1 MIEQT
6 DQLELKAP
14 VEKFAPELRSD
25 ETIELFP
32 LSEIRFSERQR
43 KKSMEDLDISELATS
58 IETVGLLH
66 PITIEDDGT
75 LIVGFRRTMAC
86 MSLEWE
92 RIPARRRWN
101 LDPVQRKIIELD
113 ENLQR
118 LDLDWF
124 EKSQAI
130 AQIHDLYKELHP
142 GWNMK
147 KIGEMI
153 NVADATIS
161 RSVSLAEAAKED
173 PKLREHKSL
182 VAALGAVKTKK
193 QLEERR
199 ADIASRPASSKGLF
213 AKILPGDA
221 LSLFRRIEDESIDTV
236 ISNFPFGVDLELK
249 GRPAVYEDSPEEIDE
264 LSQRVVAEIFRVL
277 KPNSWAVIFFA
288 SQKLSY
294 TKAQADFFEL
304 SVNMAKRLRQKDM
317 VGDDFIQDVVDLG
330 TRSLGLRYWLE
341 TAGFSY
347 VTPNPAIWA
356 KPNKTQGIVG
366 DPRKGMVVAYEQF
379 LFAAKGDPALHKQGR
394 NNLFLYE
401 TPLPSERVHALQM
414 NFDLCEELVALT
426 TLGGGIVLDPFAGSG
441 SIGVGALRRQA
452 NFIGFELNPD
462 YAEAGQVLLDEELGR
477 ER

>member
-1 MIEQT
+1 MPDQE
-6 DQLELKAP
+6 QLEIVAP
-14 VEKFAPELRSD
+14 VEKFAPSLRED

-32 LSEIRFSERQR
+32 LSELKFSERQR
-43 KKSMEDLDISELATS
+43 KKAVEEMDISDLASS

-75 LIVGFRRTMAC
+75 LLAGFRRTMAA
-86 MSLEWE
+86 MSLGWE
-92 RIPARRRWN
+92 RIPARRRSN
-101 LDPVQRKIIELD
+101 LDSVQKKIIELD

-130 AQIHDLYKELHP
+130 AQIHELYKELHP
-142 GWNMK
+142 EWNMK

-153 NVADATIS
+153 GVADATIS
-161 RSVSLAEAAKED
+161 RSVALAEAAKED

-193 QLEERR
+193 QIEQRKN
-199 ADIASRPASSKGLF
+199 DIASRPTSGRGLF

-221 LSLFRRIEDESIDTV
+221 LSLFKRIEDESIDTV

-249 GRPAVYEDSPEEIDE
+249 GRPAVYDDAPDEIDE
-264 LSQRVVAEIFRVL
+264 LAQRVVAEIFRVL
-277 KPNSWAVIFFA
+277 KNDSWAVIFFA

-304 SVNMAKRLRQKDM
+304 SISMAKRLRQKDLI
-317 VGDDFIQDVVDLG
+317 DDAFLQETIDLG
-330 TRSLGLRYWLE
+330 TRSLGLKYWLE

-347 VTPNPAIWA
+347 VTSNPAIWA

-366 DPRKGMVVAYEQF
+366 DPRKGMIVAYEQF

-401 TPLPSERVHALQM
+401 TPAPSERVHALQM
-414 NFDLCEELVALT
+414 NLDLCEELVALT
-426 TLGGGIVLDPFAGSG
+426 TIGGSIVLDPFAGSG

-477 ER
+477 EE